1 MARKKLIDWL
11 SKKKKAALIVG
22 IWVIGTFIL
31 LNYVL
36 LPAYVNQGE
45 TLNVPKVVGVS
56 MDRAQIILDSIGL
69 EAVQGETRMDPRMPV
84 GTVVA
89 QNPQANTVV
98 KHGRRVYLTIS
109 GGETVVVV
117 PGLRGR
123 SERDAK
129 FALERTGLV
138 FGDITYAAS
147 ESYPENTIIDQTV
160 PAGKKIPKGSRVAV
174 TVSRGKARSETVVP
188 QLLGK
193 TISEAE
199 RILARTGLRLG
210 NITYQVSYDLLPS
223 TVVDQFPRSGE
234 SVSDS
239 QAVDLFVVKA
249 GKPGDARE

>member
-1 MARKKLIDWL
+1 MARKKIVGLIL
-11 SKKKKAALIVG
+11 KKKPALVVALC
-22 IWVIGTFIL
+22 VIGLFVL

-36 LPAYVNQGE
+36 LPAYVNRGQ
-45 TLNVPKVVGVS
+45 TVNVPKVIGVS
-56 MDRAQIILDSIGL
+56 LERARAVLDSIGF
-69 EAVQGETRMDPRMPV
+69 EPVQADTRMDPRMPI

-89 QNPQANTVV
+89 QNPEANAVV

-109 GGETVVVV
+109 GGEAVVVV
-117 PGLRGR
+117 PALRGR

-129 FALERTGLV
+129 FALERTGLI
-138 FGDITYAAS
+138 FGKITYATS

-160 PAGKKIPKGSRVAV
+160 PAGKKIPKGSMVAV
-174 TVSRGKARSETVVP
+174 TVSRGKARAETVVP

-193 TISEAE
+193 TISEAQ
-199 RILARTGLRLG
+199 RILAKAGLRLG

-223 TVVDQFPRSGE
+223 TIVDQFPRSGE

-249 GKPGDARE
+249 GKPGNERE